1 MAGAGPRAFRRCVA
15 GPDRHRRRRQ
25 RGHRR
30 TGRTEPAAGRP
41 GSRLRRRRRRAP
53 ARHRSAVGATG
64 AGRRGVGVGR
74 GAPRRRDDRGRPRRR
89 SAGGALVPGE
99 RGRRRLGT
107 RGLADVAGR
116 PLASLAGAGDAGP
129 PPAPTFPGPA
139 VGAPAREPDG
149 ARSRAERTSVTTP
162 STVRRQVR
170 LRAPAKVNLH
180 LEVLRRRHDGYHE
193 IETILQAVDLH
204 DELKVTL
211 SAARMAGTPTVD
223 LLVRP
228 DGAVPDD
235 ETNLCWAAA
244 ELFCRRLGVGGELR
258 IELDKAIPTGA
269 GLGGGSSDA
278 MAVLMA
284 CNHLYDA
291 GLDLDELEDMGAELG
306 SDVPFFARGGTQL
319 ARGRGT
325 DLTPLPQLPRV
336 WFLIVKPAFEVA
348 TAGAYEA
355 LKMGLTV
362 RSPAANLRV
371 IKSLLATFPTRPWFG
386 YNRLEDVV
394 VPQHPD
400 LGRLLLRLREVSP
413 LAMMTGSGAAI
424 FGVFRDRDRIR
435 DIVEEFEEARVFTH
449 SVESLSRGVQLQEG

>member
-1 MAGAGPRAFRRCVA
+1 M
-15 GPDRHRRRRQ
+15 
-25 RGHRR
+25 
-30 TGRTEPAAGRP
+30 
-41 GSRLRRRRRRAP
+41 
-53 ARHRSAVGATG
+53 
-64 AGRRGVGVGR
+64 
-74 GAPRRRDDRGRPRRR
+74 
-89 SAGGALVPGE
+89 
-99 RGRRRLGT
+99 
-107 RGLADVAGR
+107 
-116 PLASLAGAGDAGP
+116 
-129 PPAPTFPGPA
+129 
-139 VGAPAREPDG
+139 
-149 ARSRAERTSVTTP
+149 TTP

-193 IETILQAVDLH
+193 IETVLQAVDLH
-204 DELKVTL
+204 DELTVTL
-211 SAARMAGTPTVD
+211 SATRLAGRPAIG
-223 LLVRP
+223 LRVRP
-228 DGAVPDD
+228 HDAVPDD
-235 ETNLCWAAA
+235 RTNLCWAAA
-244 ELFCRRLGVGGELR
+244 ELFCRRLGVGGELQ

-284 CNHLYDA
+284 CNRLFDA
-291 GLDLDELEDMGAELG
+291 GLAPGELEAMGAELG

-325 DLTPLPQLPRV
+325 DLTPLPHLPRV
-336 WFLIVKPAFEVA
+336 WFLIARPTFGVA

-371 IKSLLATFPTRPWFG
+371 IKSLLATFPARPWFG

-394 VPQHPD
+394 VPQHPE

-413 LAMMTGSGAAI
+413 VAMMTGSGSAV
-424 FGVFRDRDRIR
+424 FGVFRDQGRIR
-435 DIVEEFEEARVFTH
+435 GIVEEFKESRVFTH